1 VLTCILYYDSCAL
14 FEVTIT
20 SLFMKHAGEVVTIG
34 PEIRDYE
41 SWEGLRVR
49 PHMTLKDLDPESV
62 DLFVVPGGNPDK
74 VADDP
79 DLQRTLKALNK
90 KGKVIAAI
98 CGGPAVLARAGILK
112 GRRYNSSLAEER
124 KGEFEGAIHDDQ
136 NVVEDDNIVTA
147 LPNAYVDFALTLGKK
162 MNIFADKADYDETV
176 RIYREFKR
184 C

>member
-1 VLTCILYYDSCAL
+1 MRTCVLYYDSCAL

-20 SLFMKHAGEVVTIG
+20 SLFMKHAGEVVTVG

-49 PHMTLKDLDPESV
+49 PHMTLMDLDPESV
-62 DLFVVPGGNPDK
+62 DLFVVPGGNPDM

-79 DLQRTLKALNK
+79 DLQRMLMTLNQ

-98 CGGPAVLARAGILK
+98 CGGPAVLARSGILK

-124 KGEFEGAIHDDQ
+124 KGEFDGAIHDDH
-136 NVVEDDNIVTA
+136 NVVEDGNIVTA
-147 LPNAYVDFALTLGKK
+147 LPNAYVDLALTLGKK
-162 MNIFADKADYDETV
+162 MNIFENQADYDETV

-184 C
+184 S